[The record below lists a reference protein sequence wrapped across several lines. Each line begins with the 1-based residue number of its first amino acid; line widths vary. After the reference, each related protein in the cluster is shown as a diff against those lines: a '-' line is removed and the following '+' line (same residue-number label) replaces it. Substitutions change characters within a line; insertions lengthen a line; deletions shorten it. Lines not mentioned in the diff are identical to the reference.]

1 MLRRTVLAGV
11 ALVPLAYAVVRAPSK
26 ETAPHAGQRTRHFP
40 NVQLLTH
47 ENAKVRFYDDLIRG
61 KHVVIN
67 FTYAQCSEICPMM
80 TANLVKV
87 QQILGER
94 VGRDIFM
101 YSITLTP
108 EQDTPAVLKHYAKN
122 LGVKPGWLFLTGAP
136 EDIELLRRTLGFVD
150 PDPVIDRQLTSH
162 SGVVLYGNEPL
173 DRWAACPALSKP
185 ERVAESILWLDKRPR
200 YRIENGR
207 TRVNAA

>member
-1 MLRRTVLAGV
+1 MLRRTVLAGS
-11 ALVPLAYAVVRAPSK
+11 ALVPLAYGALRALSG
-26 ETAPHAGQRTRHFP
+26 EGAPRRGPRARYLP
-40 NVQLLTH
+40 NVQLRTH
-47 ENAKVRFYDDLIRG
+47 ENEKVRFYDDLIKD

-108 EQDTPAVLKHYAKN
+108 EQDTPDVLRHYADAF
-122 LGVKPGWLFLTGAP
+122 GVKPGWLFLTGAP
-136 EDIELLRRTLGFVD
+136 EDVELVRRALGFVD
-150 PDPVIDRQLTSH
+150 PDPIVDQQLTAH

-173 DRWAACPALSKP
+173 GRWAACPALSRP
-185 ERVAESILWLDKRPR
+185 ELVAESILWLDNRPR

-207 TRVNAA
+207 TRVIAA